1 MVKVE
6 IIYTVKRFIISEFR
20 GVKGYKGICHFHE
33 NFHNRFQVRSR
44 LPII

>member
-6 IIYTVKRFIISEFR
+6 IIYTVKWFIINEFR
-20 GVKGYKGICHFHE
+20 GVKRFKGICHFHE

-44 LPII
+44 LSII